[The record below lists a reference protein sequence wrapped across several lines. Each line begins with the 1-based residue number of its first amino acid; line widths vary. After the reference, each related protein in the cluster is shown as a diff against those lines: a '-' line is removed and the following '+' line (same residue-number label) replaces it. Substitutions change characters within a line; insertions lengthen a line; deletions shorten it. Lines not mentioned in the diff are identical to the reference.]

1 MHPAKS
7 HPVCPLPAS
16 IEILPRQIPT
26 SDQLRALLPSGTLVY
41 LADVGAPRT
50 NAEMLVAAQ
59 RLREVG
65 CIPVPHVA
73 ARRIK
78 SREALERRIK
88 ELTELAGVNNVLVV
102 GGGLATPLGPYKSTM
117 DIFETGII
125 DRFGIKDVSI
135 CGHPEGSPD
144 FTEVSAIEALRQKQA
159 FAERTGAR
167 LRIVTQFCFDPARA
181 LAWAASLAK
190 VGVDLPVHIGVAGP
204 AKFAT
209 LIRYATLCGV
219 GNSLSM
225 LTRSAGNIMSLAT
238 GYSPETFVL
247 PIEKELAT
255 LARPTISQMH
265 IFPFGSLENAS
276 SWLRRRGS
284 W

>member
-1 MHPAKS
+1 MHPIKS
-7 HPVCPLPAS
+7 YPVFPLPAS

-26 SDQLRALLPSGTLVY
+26 SDQLRTLLPAGTRVY
-41 LADVGAPRT
+41 LTDIGTPGV
-50 NAEMLVAAQ
+50 NSEMLVAAQ

-65 CIPVPHVA
+65 CIPVPHLA
-73 ARRIK
+73 ARRIG
-78 SREALERRIK
+78 SREALEKRIK
-88 ELTELAGVNNVLVV
+88 ELAELAGVNNVLVV
-102 GGGLATPLGPYKSTM
+102 GGRIATPLGPYKSTVE
-117 DIFETGII
+117 ILETGVL
-125 DRFGIKDVSI
+125 DRFGIKDIAVA
-135 CGHPEGSPD
+135 GHPEGSPD

-167 LRIVTQFCFDPARA
+167 LCIVTQFCFDPAHA
-181 LAWAASLAK
+181 LVWAEGLAK
-190 VGVDLPVHIGVAGP
+190 SGIDLPVHIGVAGP

-219 GNSLSM
+219 GNSLT
-225 LTRSAGNIMSLAT
+225 LLKKSASNIMSLAT